1 MSLSLCRRA
10 RECSLADKRSVP
22 LGLTRAEGFIKNV
35 NTIEEFKNIDKAAL
49 IQSAG
54 EQVGVTS
61 PVW

>member
-1 MSLSLCRRA
+1 MSLSLFRRA
-10 RECSLADKRSVP
+10 RECSLADERSVP

-54 EQVGVTS
+54 EQVGVAS
-61 PVW
+61 SV